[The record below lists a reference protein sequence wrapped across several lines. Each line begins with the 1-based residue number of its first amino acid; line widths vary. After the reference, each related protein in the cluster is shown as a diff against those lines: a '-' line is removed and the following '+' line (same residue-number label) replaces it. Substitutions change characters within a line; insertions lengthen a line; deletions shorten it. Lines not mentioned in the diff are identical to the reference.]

1 VTEEGRCIVAG
12 LAGPATGSLGGRR
25 TKCGCGWD
33 NRITGRTERS
43 DGVIGRRRRGGA
55 ASRGGQSGAPNS
67 FSVRKKRSANTI
79 IPPYST
85 ISGYQK
91 P

>member
-1 VTEEGRCIVAG
+1 VTEEGRGIVAG

-25 TKCGCGWD
+25 TQCGCGWD

-43 DGVIGRRRRGGA
+43 DGVIGRHRRGRSAGDGNH
-55 ASRGGQSGAPNS
+55 SRVLKS
-67 FSVRKKRSANTI
+67 FSARPKTRPKTI
-79 IPPYST
+79 SPPYST
-85 ISGYQK
+85 ISGHQK